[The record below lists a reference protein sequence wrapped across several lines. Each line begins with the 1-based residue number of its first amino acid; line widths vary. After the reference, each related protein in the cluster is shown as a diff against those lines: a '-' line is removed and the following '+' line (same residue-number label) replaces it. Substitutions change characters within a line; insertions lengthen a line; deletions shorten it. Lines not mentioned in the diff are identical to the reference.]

1 MLCSSAVQAKGM
13 KTWLQEPKEKEQ
25 IHFTVQK
32 ALKSCVSL
40 VRSIIT
46 EAVTSIDTSSDPK
59 LPNSGV
65 LLLAVSISS
74 SQEKSY

>member
-1 MLCSSAVQAKGM
+1 M
-13 KTWLQEPKEKEQ
+13 KTWLQEPKEKKQ
-25 IHFTVQK
+25 THFAMHK
-32 ALKSCVSL
+32 GLKDHVSS

-46 EAVTSIDTSSDPK
+46 GAVTPFDTWNDPK

-65 LLLAVSISS
+65 LLLAISISS

>member
-1 MLCSSAVQAKGM
+1 MQAKAV
-13 KTWLQEPKEKEQ
+13 KTWLQEPKEKKQ
-25 IHFTVQK
+25 THFTMQK
-32 ALKSCVSL
+32 ALKGHVSL

-46 EAVTSIDTSSDPK
+46 GAVTPIDTLSDPK

-65 LLLAVSISS
+65 LLLAVLISS